1 MMKFGMKKYNLH
13 LYIIGTKLIFSRNY
27 NLKYIFLK
35 LKNITFVTS
44 NCK

>member
-1 MMKFGMKKYNLH
+1 MKRFGMKKRNLH
-13 LYIIGTKLIFSRNY
+13 LRILGAKLNFSRNY